1 MREITILKIDTTIDG
16 FLIDEVQIIGDYT
29 DRTDYKIVKL
39 KVNGYRRALTKEFLT
54 DIKIT
59 IQFDE

>member
-39 KVNGYRRALTKEFLT
+39 KANGYRRALTKEFLT

-59 IQFDE
+59 IQLDK